1 MIFPLFIARKYF
13 LSKERKSFINI
24 VSILS
29 LLIILAASAA
39 MVIVLSVFNGFTE
52 QLKGIHQTFD
62 AEIVIVPKTGKTFS
76 RNQQLLDEIQNLK
89 DVLAVTEVIEDDAY
103 LESNEYQKLGRFK
116 GVTDNYIIQNGMQD
130 VIIGQSDLR
139 KGDYFYAVIGNGV
152 RASLRLRPGDPNNG
166 LRLLYP
172 KRTEIL
178 RDVNSLNAANCLV
191 GGVFQ
196 IERQYDENYV
206 IIPIV
211 LAESLTN
218 NKGFRS
224 SYEIKATPSSDLP
237 ALKEKLND
245 LLPNGMIAE
254 LGEERHKSLYRAIK
268 IEKLIAFIV
277 LVMILAV
284 ASINLYIIVSM
295 MIVSKKRD
303 VNILMALGAEL
314 KSIRLIFIFEALM
327 IVSLGT
333 GLGLLIGW
341 GICFAQLHFG
351 LFEMGAETALI
362 SAFPILMKASDFVFI
377 GIASLIICT
386 LISILPIKRVKAY

>member
-1 MIFPLFIARKYF
+1 MILPLFIARKYF

-29 LLIILAASAA
+29 LVIILAATAA
-39 MVIVLSVFNGFTE
+39 MVIVLSVFNGFTS

-62 AEIVIVPKTGKTFS
+62 SEIVIVPESGKTFS
-76 RNQQLLDEIQNLK
+76 RDQGLLDVIQDLPE
-89 DVLAVTEVIEDDAY
+89 VLAITEVIEDDAY

-116 GVTDNYIIQNGMQD
+116 GVTDNYMIQNGMAN
-130 VIIGQSDLR
+130 VIKGQTELR
-139 KGDYFYAVIGNGV
+139 KGEYFYAVIGNGV
-152 RASLRLRPGDPNNG
+152 RASLRLRLGDMNNG

-172 KRTEIL
+172 KRTQIL
-178 RDVNSLNAANCLV
+178 KDVNSLNTANCLV

-211 LAESLTN
+211 LAESLTDN
-218 NKGFRS
+218 RGFRT
-224 SYEIKATPSSDLP
+224 SYEIKLTPSHDPS
-237 ALKEKLND
+237 ALRNKLNEI
-245 LLPNGMIAE
+245 LPEGMVAK
-254 LGEERHKSLYRAIK
+254 LGEEQHKSIYRAIK

-284 ASINLYIIVSM
+284 ASVNLFIIVSM

-314 KSIRLIFIFEALM
+314 KQVRRIFIFESLM
-327 IVSLGT
+327 IVASGT

-341 GICFAQLHFG
+341 GVCFIQLKFQ
-351 LFEMGAETALI
+351 LIKMGAETALI
-362 SAFPILMKASDFVFI
+362 SAFPIVLKSEDFVSI
-377 GIASLIICT
+377 GTASLVICT
-386 LISILPIKRVKAY
+386 LISIIPIRRIKPY